1 MGWSIRV
8 DNTQHVLSISVNARR
23 NVRPAHGTRIQADC
37 RVGRIGKEKD
47 RVKWWCAPI
56 KGLFG
61 TLPASSSTKH
71 RDLTHIIVIALQ
83 RVHNHNAINQ
93 REKQWQIRVGKKG
106 WNMVLFGFLFLFPFR
121 CGCELRS
128 IISWRARLINCSPND
143 DSNITTSGQQ
153 LWRRWTMI
161 YWRFILHPDKM
172 CYKQDRPFLYAYMAV
187 WPYTVGIT
195 YDSISV
201 MQLCNRSS
209 LYTEW
214 EKHIEK

>member
-93 REKQWQIRVGKKG
+93 QEKQWQIRVGKKG

-143 DSNITTSGQQ
+143 DSNITTTANNCDDDE
-153 LWRRWTMI
+153 RWSTDDL
-161 YWRFILHPDKM
+161 YFIRTKCATNKTGHFSM
-172 CYKQDRPFLYAYMAV
+172 HIWLY
-187 WPYTVGIT
+187 GLIR
-195 YDSISV
+195 
-201 MQLCNRSS
+201 L
-209 LYTEW
+209 E
-214 EKHIEK
+214 